1 MRNYRCHFLF
11 VAILTLTGCSMTKLI
26 TPAASVSGAALGGAI
41 AGPGGAAI
49 GSGVGYATG
58 EIYHLS
64 SENENLEETLT
75 QAGVEAL
82 LDSKLDGHQ
91 STFDSF
97 TSTIKRILIG
107 AAIVLGCYLAIP
119 IFVARKC
126 SKTEAQ
132 KHMTRPPFP
141 TK

>member
-1 MRNYRCHFLF
+1 MIYT
-11 VAILTLTGCSMTKLI
+11 AIVLVLICLTGCSLTKI
-26 TPAASVSGAALGGAI
+26 VTPAASVGGGALGAAI
-41 AGPGGAAI
+41 AGPAGAAI
-49 GSGVGYATG
+49 GSGVGYASG
-58 EIYHLS
+58 EIYHLT

-82 LDSKLDGHQ
+82 LETEMLKHSSG
-91 STFDSF
+91 FDSF

-107 AAIVLGCYLAIP
+107 AAIVLSCYLLIP

-132 KHMTRPPFP
+132 KHLTRPPFP
-141 TK
+141 NK